1 MKLVNHKIE
10 GIPFRAAHYTGG
22 VIVPTIV
29 VLHDTAGR
37 LEKGNSAAYLASKN
51 APKAS
56 VHFVLERDGTVEQ
69 QIPTNRRGNH
79 AGASSY
85 HGRNSCNE
93 FAVGIEIVNP
103 GRMTASNGHGR
114 AWWGQDFDWR
124 DYALQSIKTPQH
136 GDGVWMP
143 YTAEQLAT
151 LPRLLIALFAG
162 IPSLTDI
169 TTHWYVS
176 PGRKVDTNPLMP
188 LDQIK
193 AEVLGHDDP
202 ADAAA
207 LAASEAAPIATM
219 LKVTTAGSGLNMRR
233 WPNTQNPN
241 VIGSIPNGTIVPVL
255 RSGQF
260 DGRWW
265 SLVLYDGREGWI
277 LETYTHPA

>member
-1 MKLVNHKIE
+1 MKLVNHKIDS
-10 GIPFRAAHYTGG
+10 IPFRAAHYTGG

-37 LEKGNSAAYLASKN
+37 LEKGNSAAYLASQN

-79 AGASSY
+79 AGVSSF
-85 HGRNSCNE
+85 HGREGCNE
-93 FAVGIEIVNP
+93 FSVGIEIVNP
-103 GRMTASNGHGR
+103 GRMTASNGRGR
-114 AWWGQDFDWR
+114 AWWGQEFDWR
-124 DYALQSIKTPQH
+124 EYALQAIKTPQH

-143 YTAEQLAT
+143 YTPEQIDALVA
-151 LPRLLIALFAG
+151 LLTALFAG
-162 IPSLTDI
+162 VPSLTDI

-188 LDQIK
+188 LDQVK
-193 AEVLGHDDP
+193 ARVLGDDDP
-202 ADAAA
+202 AEAAA
-207 LAASEAAPIATM
+207 HAASEPAPKVTM
-219 LKVTTAGSGLNMRR
+219 LRVATAGAGLNMRR
-233 WPNTQNPN
+233 WPNARNPN
-241 VIGSIPNGTIVPVL
+241 VIGQIPNGTIVPVL

-265 SLVLYDGREGWI
+265 SLVLFGGHEGWI

>member
-29 VLHDTAGR
+29 ILHDTAGR
-37 LEKGNSAAYLASKN
+37 LEKGNSAAYLAGRN
-51 APKAS
+51 AAKAS

-69 QIPTNRRGNH
+69 QVPTNRRANH
-79 AGASSY
+79 AGVSSY
-85 HGRNSCNE
+85 HGRSGCNE
-93 FAVGIEIVNP
+93 FSLGIEIVNP
-103 GRMTASNGHGR
+103 GRMIASNGQGR

-124 DYALQSIKTPQH
+124 EYALQMLKTREH
-136 GDGVWMP
+136 GEGVWMP

-151 LPRLLIALFAG
+151 LQGLLIALFDG

-176 PGRKVDTNPLMP
+176 PGRKTDTNPLMP
-188 LDQIK
+188 LDEIK
-193 AEVLGHDDP
+193 VAVLGHDDP
-202 ADAAA
+202 GAAVA
-207 LAASEAAPIATM
+207 EAASEPAPTVTM
-219 LKVTTAGSGLNMRR
+219 LKVVTAGSGLNMRR
-233 WPNTQNPN
+233 WPNAQNPN
-241 VIGSIPNGTIVPVL
+241 VIGSIPNGTVVPVL

-265 SLVLYDGREGWI
+265 SLVLYGGREGWI
-277 LETYTHPA
+277 LETYTQPA